1 MPETIAL
8 LGGTGRSGPGLALRL
23 ALAGRRIHIGSRDP
37 EKGRAA
43 AAEIRD
49 TLAGVAGAQPAE
61 VTGHDNREAAELAD
75 IAMITVPYE
84 GMGGLLR
91 GVEPALR
98 DKVVI
103 STVVPM
109 LWSRELG
116 PTALDVPEGSAAEQA
131 AELLPAS
138 RVVAGFHSLSSATL
152 KRLDHPIDSHVI
164 VTGDDDHA
172 KQIAMEIAELLPGV
186 RGVNGGALRYARHSE
201 GLTVL
206 LLSINSVYKRH
217 TGVIITDLP

>member
-23 ALAGRRIHIGSRDP
+23 ALAGRRIHIGSRDA

-43 AAEIRD
+43 AAAIRE
-49 TLAGVAGAQPAE
+49 TLGSVEGAHPAE
-61 VTGHDNREAAELAD
+61 VTGHDNREAAALAD
-75 IAMITVPYE
+75 VAMITVPYE
-84 GMGGLLR
+84 GMAGLLAD
-91 GVEPALR
+91 VETALR

-109 LWSRELG
+109 TWNRDLG
-116 PTALDVPEGSAAEQA
+116 PTAIEVSQGSAAEQA
-131 AELLPAS
+131 AEMLPAS

-152 KRLDHPIDSHVI
+152 KRLEQRIDSHVI
-164 VTGDDDHA
+164 VTGDDDPA
-172 KQIAMEIAELLPGV
+172 LQTAMEIAELIPGV
-186 RGVNGGALRYARHSE
+186 RAVNGGPLRYARHSE

-206 LLSINSVYKRH
+206 LLSINVVYKRH